1 MIEFALGIIVG
12 VLFMA
17 LVDDKIKIRK
27 GKPPE
32 KAREPTEQEVRNA
45 ERAAREYMNFMTY
58 DGTPQDEI
66 Q

>member
-27 GKPPE
+27 AKLSE
-32 KAREPTEQEVRNA
+32 KAREPTEQEIRNA

-58 DGTPQDEI
+58 DGSEQDEI
-66 Q
+66 K